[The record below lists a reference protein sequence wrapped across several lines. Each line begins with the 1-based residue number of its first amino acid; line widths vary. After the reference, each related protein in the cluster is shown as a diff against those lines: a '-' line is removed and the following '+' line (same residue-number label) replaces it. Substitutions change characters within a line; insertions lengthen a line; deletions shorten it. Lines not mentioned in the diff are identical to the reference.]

1 MTVTEPAPAF
11 SLPTID
17 AGRRS
22 LTDLVAGGPAVIVFV
37 TEECPTC
44 VLALGRLAP
53 LVAPLAAAGVTL
65 ATIFEDE
72 PDVAARVARRT
83 GFAGPVFAEPAPYE
97 VSRAY
102 GLETLPTTVLVDPD
116 GRAAARVVGWDRVRL
131 QELLEQ
137 AGVEPGTT
145 VVTSEA
151 PELKPG
157 CAAKNTYDKA
167 TLEALDSGDEAEEM
181 FSLGWTDG
189 LPVVPPTPERVQA
202 MLGSH
207 DADRSLGYIPPSMG
221 EATVRRVAVCAVL
234 AGCRPAY
241 FPVVLAAVE
250 AALDPASNIGGQ
262 AVTTQPAGQLL
273 VVNGPVRERVGL
285 HSGTGVLGPGF
296 RPNLTIGRA
305 LRLVVTLTGGARP
318 GGLDRST
325 LGQPGKLGIC
335 IAEDEEISPWES
347 FAVERGFAAD
357 ASTVTLVACDAP
369 LSISDHR
376 SRTPEELAWA
386 LGSAAASQWAPAWW
400 PLDEPSLYVICPEHA
415 ALFRDA
421 GWTKEQVRRAVFDAL
436 RRPARELRRAETTPT
451 VHAADPDTE
460 MHKWRD
466 PSQILLV
473 VAGGEAGRYSAVF
486 GPCTGMDAAVVTKEI
501 KP

>member
-1 MTVTEPAPAF
+1 MVVTEPAPAF
-11 SLPTID
+11 SLPTVD
-17 AGRRS
+17 AGSRG
-22 LTDLVAGGPAVIVFV
+22 LADLVADGPAVIVFV
-37 TEECPTC
+37 AEECPTC
-44 VLALGRLAP
+44 VLALRRLAA
-53 LVAPLAAAGVTL
+53 LVAPLSAAGVTL
-65 ATIFEDE
+65 TAVFEDE
-72 PDVAARVARRT
+72 PEVAARVTRRT
-83 GFAGPVFAEPAPYE
+83 GFGGPVFAEPAPYE
-97 VSRAY
+97 VSQAY
-102 GLETLPTTVLVDPD
+102 GLETLPTTVLVDTD
-116 GRAAARVVGWDRVRL
+116 GAIAGRVVGWDRVGL
-131 QELLEQ
+131 QALMEQ
-137 AGVEPGTT
+137 AGVEPGTAR
-145 VVTSEA
+145 VTSEP

-157 CAAKNTYDKA
+157 CAAKNTYDAA

-181 FSLGWTDG
+181 YSLGWTDG

-202 MLGSH
+202 MLGSY
-207 DADRSLGYIPPSMG
+207 DPDRSLGPVPPSMG
-221 EATVRRVAVCAVL
+221 EATVRRVAACAVL

-250 AALDPASNIGGQ
+250 AALDPASNVGGQ

-305 LRLVVTLTGGARP
+305 LRLVITLTGGARP

-325 LGQPGKLGIC
+325 LGQPGKIGIC
-335 IAEDEEISPWES
+335 IAEDEETSPWES
-347 FAVERGFAAD
+347 FAVERGFD
-357 ASTVTLVACDAP
+357 PGASTVTLVACDSP

-386 LGSAAASQWAPAWW
+386 LGSAAATQWAPAWW

-421 GWTKEQVRRAVFDAL
+421 GWTKEQVRRAIFEAV
-436 RRPARELRRAETTPT
+436 RRPARELRRAETTPA
-451 VHAADPDTE
+451 VHAADPDTVV
-460 MHKWRD
+460 HKWSD
-466 PSQILLV
+466 PEQILLV

-486 GPCTGMDAAVVTKEI
+486 GPCTGMDAAVVTREI
-501 KP
+501 RP